1 MIFESYIFLEVNL
14 VSLFTIVRKE
24 LSRVFRI
31 WPQTI
36 LPPIVTSVLYF
47 FIFGNLIGKRIG
59 CMSGYSYMQ
68 YIIPG
73 LIMMSAVTSSY
84 SNVVSSFFGSKFQKN
99 IEEILISPTHNSII
113 ILGFISGGVLRSFI
127 VCIFIF
133 FISLFFCNFYLY
145 NFFILFLIYFLTSVL
160 FSLFGLINGIYAK
173 KFDDISI
180 IPTFILTPLI
190 YLGGI
195 FYSIDLL
202 SHELK
207 IFVLFNPIFYI
218 VNVFRFGIL
227 GISEIDIYFSF
238 LVMFVFVLLFYFF
251 ALFLLNRGLEIKR

>member
-1 MIFESYIFLEVNL
+1 MFMRYIFFKSNVI
-14 VSLFTIVRKE
+14 SFYTIVRKE
-24 LSRVFRI
+24 LSRVLRI

-47 FIFGNLIGKRIG
+47 FIFGNLVGKRIG
-59 CMSGYSYMQ
+59 YMSGYSYIQ

-73 LIMMSAVTSSY
+73 LIMMSVVTSSY

-99 IEEILISPTHNSII
+99 IEEILISPTYNSVIVF
-113 ILGFISGGVLRSFI
+113 GFISGGILRSFI
-127 VCIFIF
+127 VCIFIYI
-133 FISLFFCNFYLY
+133 ISSFFCNFYLY
-145 NFFILFLIYFLTSVL
+145 SFFVIFIIYFLTAIL
-160 FSLFGLINGIYAK
+160 FSLFGLINGIFAK
-173 KFDDISI
+173 KFDDVSI

-195 FYSIDLL
+195 FYSVDLL
-202 SHELK
+202 PSELK

-227 GISEIDIYFSF
+227 GISEINIYFSF
-238 LVMFVFVLLFYFF
+238 FIMFFFIIFFYFL
-251 ALFLLNRGLEIKR
+251 ALYFLKKRL